1 MLYPDPASVAA
12 MNADIGHRLNIAL
25 AHLIGDVLGQVW
37 PRDLLHPPATAFAL
51 QGLMRAAAVAGDSGT
66 IHQLYTDHGHLL
78 RDANPG
84 PRCQVVAFDA
94 PAFDASARL
103 VLQAGFSDDIGLTE
117 NLIGP
122 GPADSRAATA
132 EIDAL
137 RLLLA
142 ADLPL
147 WWAELQAL
155 LGKIILATT
164 ADTGKGFAGASAFD
178 VWGAILINPGY
189 RSDRLH
195 LALTL
200 VHESSHLKL
209 FYAYLDDE
217 IVLNPPDQVFSSP
230 LRRQPRPMNGI
241 YHAAFVLARMAL
253 FTADIGRANAGE
265 RLFGDG
271 ANRALQDE
279 LARSISSFDSA
290 YAIIREQGVLT
301 EKGQHIIAEAAA
313 GVDDCRALP
322 WPI

>member
-1 MLYPDPASVAA
+1 MLYPDPVSVAA
-12 MNADIGHRLNIAL
+12 MNADIGQRLNIAL
-25 AHLIGDVLGQVW
+25 AHLIGDVLGQDW
-37 PRDLLHPPATAFAL
+37 PGDLLYPPATAFAL

-78 RDANPG
+78 RDADPG
-84 PRCQVVAFDA
+84 PRCQVVTFDTLS
-94 PAFDASARL
+94 FDASARL

-117 NLIGP
+117 NLIAP
-122 GPADSRAATA
+122 DPADSRAATA

-164 ADTGKGFAGASAFD
+164 AETGKGFAGASAFD

-253 FTADIGRANAGE
+253 FIADIGRATAGA

-279 LARSISSFDSA
+279 LAQTISSFDSA

-301 EKGQHIIAEAAA
+301 EKGQHIIAEAVAR
-313 GVDDCRALP
+313 VDDCRALP
-322 WPI
+322 WPT